1 MLRALRIM
9 KDITSNKHGG
19 NAESVSAFET
29 IERTLANRQNDV
41 LSAFLSHPSGMT
53 SKEVAE
59 WLESPL
65 NAISGR
71 ISELKAMGKIQQIG
85 RRDGCGVYVAAL

>member
-1 MLRALRIM
+1 
-9 KDITSNKHGG
+9 
-19 NAESVSAFET
+19 
-29 IERTLANRQNDV
+29 
-41 LSAFLSHPSGMT
+41 MT

-85 RRDGCGVYVAAL
+85 RRDGCGVYVANL

>member
-1 MLRALRIM
+1 MNT
-9 KDITSNKHGG
+9 DITSNKHGG
-19 NAESVSAFET
+19 NAESIASYET
-29 IERTLANRQNDV
+29 ILENLANRQNDV
-41 LSAFLSHPSGMT
+41 LSAFLRHPNGMT

-85 RRDGCGVYVAAL
+85 RRDGCGVYVANL

>member
-1 MLRALRIM
+1 M
-9 KDITSNKHGG
+9 KDIASNKHGG
-19 NAESVSAFET
+19 NANSAVAYET
-29 IERTLANRQNDV
+29 IAHTLANRQNDV
-41 LSAFLSHPSGMT
+41 LGAFLRHPNGMT

-85 RRDGCGVYVAAL
+85 RRDGCGVYVVNL

>member
-1 MLRALRIM
+1 MNT
-9 KDITSNKHGG
+9 DITKNKHGG

-29 IERTLANRQNDV
+29 ITHALANRQNDV

-71 ISELKAMGKIQQIG
+71 ISELKAMGKIQQVG
-85 RRDGCGVYVAAL
+85 RRDGCGVYVANL

>member
-1 MLRALRIM
+1 MNTQDDM
-9 KDITSNKHGG
+9 KTDITYQKHGG
-19 NAESVSAFET
+19 NAESVSAFES
-29 IERTLANRQNDV
+29 IAHTLANRQNDV
-41 LSAFLSHPSGMT
+41 LSAFLRHPSGMT

-71 ISELKAMGKIQQIG
+71 ISELKAMGKIQQVG
-85 RRDGCGVYVAAL
+85 RRDGCGVYVANL